1 MEKEKHQI
9 TARGFFTH
17 RYERTLCHVYFFITL
32 DMKKFPGWE
41 VRGIKETVWQVLP
54 EKDGD
59 KDPFYPLILPAVRPS
74 VRLR

>member
-1 MEKEKHQI
+1 
-9 TARGFFTH
+9 
-17 RYERTLCHVYFFITL
+17 
-32 DMKKFPGWE
+32 MKKFPGWE